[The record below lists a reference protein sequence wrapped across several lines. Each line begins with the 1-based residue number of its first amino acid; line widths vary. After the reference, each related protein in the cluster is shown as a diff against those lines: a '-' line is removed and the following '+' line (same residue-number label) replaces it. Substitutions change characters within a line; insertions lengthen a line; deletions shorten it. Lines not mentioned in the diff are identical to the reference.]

1 MTKEELI
8 RHCERKIRLNKMYSC
23 SCAKKIL
30 IEHKIFLELL
40 QGRNINDMFDEKG
53 EYNDENYKGGEQWN
67 TTKLEKGS
75 SMTELYLK

>member
-1 MTKEELI
+1 M
-8 RHCERKIRLNKMYSC
+8 CSC

>member
-8 RHCERKIRLNKMYSC
+8 RHCEQRIRLNKMYSC

-40 QGRNINDMFDEKG
+40 QGRHINDMFDEKG
-53 EYNDENYKGGEQWN
+53 EYINDEN
-67 TTKLEKGS
+67 
-75 SMTELYLK
+75 

>member
-8 RHCERKIRLNKMYSC
+8 RHCERQIRFNKMYSR

-40 QGRNINDMFDEKG
+40 QGRNVNDMFDVKG
-53 EYNDENYKGGEQWN
+53 EYINDEN
-67 TTKLEKGS
+67 
-75 SMTELYLK
+75 

>member
-8 RHCERKIRLNKMYSC
+8 RHCERKIRLNKMHSC

-53 EYNDENYKGGEQWN
+53 EYINDEN
-67 TTKLEKGS
+67 
-75 SMTELYLK
+75 

>member
-8 RHCERKIRLNKMYSC
+8 RHCEQRIRLNKMYSC

-53 EYNDENYKGGEQWN
+53 EYINDEIRKEVKNGRD
-67 TTKLEKGS
+67 LES
-75 SMTELYLK
+75 HRRI

>member
-8 RHCERKIRLNKMYSC
+8 RHCEQRIRLNKMDSC

-40 QGRNINDMFDEKG
+40 QGRNVNDMFDEKG
-53 EYNDENYKGGEQWN
+53 EYINDEN
-67 TTKLEKGS
+67 
-75 SMTELYLK
+75 

>member
-8 RHCERKIRLNKMYSC
+8 RHCERKISLNKTYSC
-23 SCAKKIL
+23 SKKIL

-53 EYNDENYKGGEQWN
+53 EYINDEN
-67 TTKLEKGS
+67 
-75 SMTELYLK
+75 